1 MATITYGSAA
11 PAARAARA
19 ATAPKRRGF
28 LGRILDA
35 LIESRQ
41 RQAER
46 ELRRYRHLLPDELER
61 AALKLDQRSADS
73 LPFLRG

>member
-1 MATITYGSAA
+1 MATITYGSVTATTRTDAVA
-11 PAARAARA
+11 PQ
-19 ATAPKRRGF
+19 RRGF
-28 LGRILDA
+28 LRRFLDA
-35 LIESRQ
+35 LMESRM

-61 AALKLDQRSADS
+61 AAARLDRRSEDS